1 MVPGGLWG
9 GALGFPGASPGG
21 QPHPSRRPKQWEMNW
36 FHLQPSQPVLG
47 TQGPGLR
54 HKGGA
59 GVLWCDHTGWLPS
72 ITSLGAPSNLKSGG
86 QGCFCLP
93 EKTDLGPH
101 RGQDLPG
108 VIQPPKAL
116 LTANPRPAHLATVLV
131 AVYQG

>member
-36 FHLQPSQPVLG
+36 F
-47 TQGPGLR
+47 
-54 HKGGA
+54 
-59 GVLWCDHTGWLPS
+59 PS